1 MNGQN
6 SMTPAERIAATMNS
20 LPHLDQRVTVY
31 VPATVGTNNAA
42 DSAAEVDAV
51 AAALSTWF
59 GGATIQPGA
68 GCWMSDTC
76 GLVKEA
82 TTTVYA
88 GCTAEQLADHIGDVR
103 KLCEN
108 LKTEM
113 MQEAIALELRGLVN
127 GLYFI

>member
-1 MNGQN
+1 MMNTTETM
-6 SMTPAERIAATMNS
+6 SKTTAEKIAAILAD
-20 LPHLDQRVTVY
+20 LPRLDQRVTVY
-31 VPATVGTNNAA
+31 VPATVGTDNPA

-68 GCWMSDTC
+68 GCWMSDAC

-88 GCTAEQLADHIGDVR
+88 ACTEEQLTAHLGNVR

-108 LKTEM
+108 LKAEM
-113 MQEAIALELRGLVN
+113 QQEAVSLAVN
-127 GLYFI
+127 NTLYFV